1 MESDS
6 LHEHDKSWKAFFIT
20 TLFILCTANVYAQ
33 SSDTI
38 FSRYFRYAQNFADAY
53 PREKV
58 SLHLDNASYYL
69 GDTIWFKAYVVT
81 AEQNLPT
88 TISKPLYSWPAVP
101 KCRRCCN
108 RRFAGIR
115 RAANYSAYGWGGN
128 GTNHFEQYLLYR
140 LL

>member
-6 LHEHDKSWKAFFIT
+6 LHEYDKSWKAFFIT
-20 TLFILCTANVYAQ
+20 TLFILCTVNAYAQ

-81 AEQNLPT
+81 AVYAFFVFLRG
-88 TISKPLYSWPAVP
+88 LF
-101 KCRRCCN
+101 RC
-108 RRFAGIR
+108 FI
-115 RAANYSAYGWGGN
+115 GG
-128 GTNHFEQYLLYR
+128 GALRSRDL
-140 LL
+140 

>member
-81 AEQNLPT
+81 AEQKLTDDDQQTFVCRITGP
-88 TISKPLYSWPAVP
+88 VG
-101 KCRRCCN
+101 KC
-108 RRFAGIR
+108 R

>member
-1 MESDS
+1 MRS
-6 LHEHDKSWKAFFIT
+6 HPI
-20 TLFILCTANVYAQ
+20 Q
-33 SSDTI
+33 S
-38 FSRYFRYAQNFADAY
+38 FPRYFRYAQNFADAY

-88 TISKPLYSWPAVP
+88 TISKPLYVELLDQL
-101 KCRRCCN
+101 
-108 RRFAGIR
+108 
-115 RAANYSAYGWGGN
+115 GN
-128 GTNHFEQYLLYR
+128 VVERQIIQILRMGRERTNHFEQYLLYR